1 MYHALHFDLS
11 PDSLRGALRIRVR
24 GSLTSRTVPQLI
36 TFLER
41 RAHLPDCPDLL
52 LSLCGLQEIEPHAL
66 DETMRSVAELNSR
79 GLGPAVT
86 VDLPVS
92 ADASVVPSHVTDAR
106 QEWSHQSEMSQ
117 DDVRRPD
124 DGGVPIRAVMTP
136 VRSTISTVQSL
147 HEASERVSEGED
159 LVVLSLA
166 HQPLGLIR
174 QERLR
179 AMMLHS
185 EEDWRHKRCASLV
198 ETFADQVSADAFLDD
213 PSVAETLRRCQE
225 PDVGPV
231 VVVDGD
237 EAVGTLVPEQLHRH
251 LSAGLKASQARVDQ
265 SAGAGGER

>member
-66 DETMRSVAELNSR
+66 DEIMRSVADLNSR
-79 GLGPAVT
+79 GLGPAIT

-92 ADASVVPSHVTDAR
+92 ADASVVPRHVTDAR

-117 DDVRRPD
+117 GAVREPD
-124 DGGVPIRAVMTP
+124 DGGVPVRTVMAP

-147 HEASERVSEGED
+147 QEASERVSEGED

-198 ETFADQVSADAFLDD
+198 ETFADHVSVDAFLDD
-213 PSVAETLRRCQE
+213 PSVAEAIRRCQE
-225 PDVGPV
+225 PEVGPLL
-231 VVVDGD
+231 VVDGD
-237 EAVGTLVPEQLHRH
+237 EAVGILDPDELHRH
-251 LSAGLKASQARVDQ
+251 RSAELRAPQVRVDH
-265 SAGAGGER
+265 SVRAGGER